1 MSKKKHKETNN
12 KIKKKELSQDT
23 KINLIITIGVILF
36 ILFVFFLVYLV
47 IIDSNPNAFKNE
59 NEIKNE
65 LVTNTSEDDIE
76 KEQLATTPTFN
87 LVAEDI
93 SISGK
98 LPKLMESKFYL
109 ECFDDGSINIYSKY
123 TYALSKSRNYEKE
136 KGIILTIRIVKE
148 EDLPRVE
155 ELEGKYTIIGEM
167 NDYIIIAVEPKSIQY
182 IRDDDISKSN
192 YERLSAYRQ
201 EIIDSIT
208 ITEAEEG
215 IENTIE
221 K

>member
-36 ILFVFFLVYLV
+36 ILFIFFLVYLV

-215 IENTIE
+215 IENTIV

>member
-1 MSKKKHKETNN
+1 MSKKKHTETNN

-36 ILFVFFLVYLV
+36 ILFIFFLVYLV

-59 NEIKNE
+59 IKNE
-65 LVTNTSEDDIE
+65 LVTNTSENDIK

-109 ECFDDGSINIYSKY
+109 ECFNDGSINIYSKY

-155 ELEGKYTIIGEM
+155 KLEGKYTIIGEM

>member
-36 ILFVFFLVYLV
+36 ILFIFFLVYLV

-76 KEQLATTPTFN
+76 KEQLATKPTFN

-155 ELEGKYTIIGEM
+155 ELEGKYTIVGEM

-215 IENTIE
+215 IENIIA

>member
-36 ILFVFFLVYLV
+36 ILFIFFLVYLV

-87 LVAEDI
+87 LVAGDI

-98 LPKLMESKFYL
+98 LTELMESKFYL

-155 ELEGKYTIIGEM
+155 ELEGKYTIVGEM

-215 IENTIE
+215 IENTIA

>member
-36 ILFVFFLVYLV
+36 ILFIFFLVYLV

-87 LVAEDI
+87 LIAEDI

-155 ELEGKYTIIGEM
+155 ELEGKYTIVGEM

-215 IENTIE
+215 IENTIV